1 VRSRLARTLRGWAYA
16 VDPVVDD
23 DDGGGGGAAD
33 DLRERSAGRSGAAL
47 SLLDDECL
55 GYFMLQ
61 VRDGEPTPEVFITGD
76 CQEEHGQAVGTTL
89 HQVAREA
96 YGVRY

>member
-1 VRSRLARTLRGWAYA
+1 VRSRLARALRGWAYA
-16 VDPVVDD
+16 VDPPADD
-23 DDGGGGGAAD
+23 DCEATD
-33 DLRERSAGRSGAAL
+33 DLRSRSADRSGAAL

-61 VRDGEPTPEVFITGD
+61 VRDGEPTPEVWIAGD
-76 CQEEHGQAVGTTL
+76 CDEEYWQAVGATL